1 MADRD
6 LDVVVFGATSVTG
19 RWVAS
24 YLAERTAGTGV
35 RWAAAARDLTKLGR
49 TMSGDGIEV
58 PEVLAADVGDP
69 LSLAAM
75 ASRARVVINLVGPY
89 ARHGTP
95 VIEACVGGGAD

>member
-58 PEVLAADVGDP
+58 PEVLAAYPYLEEADVRDALAYAAQRVEEYEVP
-69 LSLAAM
+69 L
-75 ASRARVVINLVGPY
+75 ASA
-89 ARHGTP
+89 
-95 VIEACVGGGAD
+95 